1 MHLMLCTA
9 DSEGVTRAS
18 NGQDMY
24 GSLAHEKPCL
34 LKKLGLLATQAM
46 EVFMGTEAVYDNVR
60 PFGLFNVIVHYI
72 VVFNQLWSPRSRNL
86 VIDVA
91 PRIR

>member
-1 MHLMLCTA
+1 
-9 DSEGVTRAS
+9 
-18 NGQDMY
+18 MY
-24 GSLAHEKPCL
+24 GSLAHEESASP
-34 LKKLGLLATQAM
+34 LKKLGALVTQAL
-46 EVFMGTEAVYDNVR
+46 EDVMGTEAVYDNVR

-72 VVFNQLWSPRSRNL
+72 VVFNQLWSPRPRNL